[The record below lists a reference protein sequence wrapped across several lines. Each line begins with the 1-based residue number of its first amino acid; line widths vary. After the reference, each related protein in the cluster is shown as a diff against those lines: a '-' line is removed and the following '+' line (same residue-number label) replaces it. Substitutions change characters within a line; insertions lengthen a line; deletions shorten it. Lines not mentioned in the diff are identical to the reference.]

1 MSGWKPSPM
10 PISDA
15 LTQRTIWRLCC
26 SGQSSVWSQSP
37 RMYLG
42 LLVIFFFLQLKKVYI
57 PPEAAIEARNKLN
70 LPFDVS
76 LRVVYLVV
84 MYLDNRYI
92 KIAFQQIP
100 HKQTSKFGIR
110 PKHDSPSS
118 LG

>member
-1 MSGWKPSPM
+1 MEAKPHANLRCLDTADDLAP
-10 PISDA
+10 
-15 LTQRTIWRLCC
+15 LLQRP
-26 SGQSSVWSQSP
+26 V
-37 RMYLG
+37 LG
-42 LLVIFFFLQLKKVYI
+42 VVTEPKDVPGIVGYFFYFFLQLKKVYI
-57 PPEAAIEARNKLN
+57 PPEAATEARNKLN

-100 HKQTSKFGIR
+100 QKQTSKFGIR

>member
-1 MSGWKPSPM
+1 MEAKPHANLRCL
-10 PISDA
+10 DA
-15 LTQRTIWRLCC
+15 AHDLAPLLQRP
-26 SGQSSVWSQSP
+26 V
-37 RMYLG
+37 LG
-42 LLVIFFFLQLKKVYI
+42 VVTKPKDVPGIDSNILFFLQLKKVYI
-57 PPEAAIEARNKLN
+57 PPEAAIDARNKLN